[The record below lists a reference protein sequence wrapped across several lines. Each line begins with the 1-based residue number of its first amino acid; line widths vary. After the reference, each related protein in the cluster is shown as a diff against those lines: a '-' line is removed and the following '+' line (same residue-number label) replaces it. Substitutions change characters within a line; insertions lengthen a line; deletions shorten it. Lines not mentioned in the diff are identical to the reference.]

1 MASREEIAELIAQ
14 LHGPQGESAQCS
26 LTSMPETLSM
36 VAAACRAE
44 REPERRAMLI
54 HCLWQ
59 YRNPA
64 AVPTLGSALRD
75 ADDQVWKEAL
85 DGLVTLGGAEAARV
99 LRDARAALVGDET
112 RVKREWLEEAIEQL
126 GEGNRPG

>member
-1 MASREEIAELIAQ
+1 MASREDIVQLIAQ
-14 LHGPQGESAQCS
+14 LHGPQGESALCS
-26 LTSMPETLSM
+26 LTSMPETLTM
-36 VAAACRAE
+36 VAAACGAE
-44 REPERRAMLI
+44 RTPERRAMLI

-59 YRNPA
+59 YRDRA

-85 DGLVTLGGAEAARV
+85 DGLVTLGGAEAERV
-99 LRDARAALVGDET
+99 LLDTRDALVGDET